1 MRVRALTKD
10 LSLEVEY
17 DGPIPQSIQTDP
29 TRLRQILINLV
40 GNAVKF
46 TETGSVQLVVRLTAA
61 DGQPPKLQ
69 FDVIDTG
76 IGMTAEDASAVFR
89 PFTQADTSS
98 SRRFG
103 GTGLGLTIS
112 KRLAEML
119 GGDIT
124 LSSSP
129 GKGSTLS
136 LSVRT
141 GPLDGVPMLS
151 KPPETVRQPGKNVK
165 TVTGPRLKLNYRVLL
180 VEDGPDNRRLIAFL
194 LKKGGADVTLAE
206 NGPQ

>member
-141 GPLDGVPMLS
+141 GPLDGVPMPS